1 MNKPGMNSS
10 FEKQD
15 LKIYTLGSFMVC
27 RGDVRLSSDYGRSR
41 KLWELFMFLIT
52 HREKPYSPEA
62 ILETLWPDQE
72 YADPNKAMKNIVHRL
87 RQKLDGE
94 KGNGTDSAIINSHG
108 CYNWNSDSS
117 YWFDAEEFETICLEA
132 RAKAVTDPEAACHL
146 YSQGLDLY
154 RGEYLPESPYS
165 DWLLPIRYHYR
176 RLFIDSALRYME
188 LLKKL
193 KKYSLMIEECEK
205 FIALERFEEEFHLRY
220 IEALLAERK
229 IAQARSHYE
238 HVSSLFYREFGAK
251 PSAAMRSLYGA
262 IRKQGMD
269 TEVSF
274 TDVRDILHELD
285 EAEGPLY
292 CEREFFRILCRLEK
306 RRSERENRPVHIGLL
321 TFTEISELKPG
332 SNKLKDAMEK
342 LNEALSA
349 SLRKGDVFSTWKET
363 QFAIL
368 LPGTTSEQAGD
379 ALKRTMKRLKKDLP
393 ALEKANLQSSVY
405 PLLSADCLNSR

>member
-1 MNKPGMNSS
+1 MNKPGVNSS
-10 FEKQD
+10 VKKQS
-15 LKIYTLGSFMVC
+15 LRIYTLGRFMVC

-41 KLWELFMFLIT
+41 KLWELFMYLIT
-52 HREKPYSPEA
+52 HREKPHSPEA

-72 YADPNKAMKNIVHRL
+72 YADPSKAIKGIVHRL
-87 RQKLDGE
+87 RQKLDSE
-94 KGNGTDSAIINSHG
+94 IENGSNSTITNSHG
-108 CYNWNSDSS
+108 CYSWNQDSTC
-117 YWFDAEEFETICLEA
+117 WHDAEEFETLCREA
-132 RAKAVTDPEAACHL
+132 RAKAGSDPEAACQH
-146 YSQGLDLY
+146 YRQALDLY

-176 RLFIDSALRYME
+176 RLFIDSVLRYME
-188 LLKKL
+188 LLKKQ
-193 KKYSLMIEECEK
+193 KSYNLMIEECEK

-220 IEALLAERK
+220 IEALLAVKK

-238 HVSSLFYREFGAK
+238 HVSSMFYQEFGAK

-274 TDVRDILHELD
+274 TDVKDILHELD

-306 RRSERENRPVHIGLL
+306 RRSEREDRPVHIGLL
-321 TFTEISELKPG
+321 TFAETSGFKTG
-332 SNKLKDAMEK
+332 SYKLKDAMEK
-342 LNEALSA
+342 LNDALSA
-349 SLRKGDVFSTWKET
+349 SLRKGDVFTTWKEE

-368 LPGTTSEQAGD
+368 LPGATREQAGD
-379 ALKRTMKRLKKDLP
+379 ALKRAMKKLAKDLP
-393 ALEKANLQSSVY
+393 AIEEHDLQSTLY